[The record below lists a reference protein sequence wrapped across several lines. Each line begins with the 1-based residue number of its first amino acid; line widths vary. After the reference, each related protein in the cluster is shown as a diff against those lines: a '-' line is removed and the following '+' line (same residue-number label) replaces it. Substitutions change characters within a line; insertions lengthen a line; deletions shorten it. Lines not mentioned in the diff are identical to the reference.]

1 MSGNR
6 PTSLKIAAEACL
18 LIAVVV
24 VVASDRVVNDPRDR
38 WAFAIVN
45 VAIGLLG
52 WFRPSA
58 AGWLLL
64 FLFGV
69 VSLIA
74 LVGSS
79 SIDAPLLVTG
89 AVVAGPLVVG
99 LLFVLAARVSHSDPG
114 PSPEVAHKRA
124 ACYLGLHAWAPA
136 TTAGAR
142 YLRCKYCGKY
152 GGTPPA
158 PWQYRE

>member
-6 PTSLKIAAEACL
+6 PSPLKIVAETCL
-18 LIAVVV
+18 LIAVAV
-24 VVASDRVVNDPRDR
+24 VVASDTVVSDPRDR

-45 VAIGLLG
+45 VGIGFLG

-64 FLFGV
+64 FLFGIV
-69 VSLIA
+69 LLIA
-74 LVGSS
+74 LVGGAYL
-79 SIDAPLLVTG
+79 DAPPLVTG
-89 AVVAGPLVVG
+89 GVVAGPLVVG
-99 LLFVLAARVSHSDPG
+99 LLFVLAARVSHR
-114 PSPEVAHKRA
+114 SPESSQEDAHKRA
-124 ACYLGLHAWAPA
+124 ASSLGLHAWVPA

-142 YLRCKYCGKY
+142 YLRCKYCGQY

-158 PWQYRE
+158 PWQYHE

>member
-1 MSGNR
+1 MTGDR
-6 PTSLKIAAEACL
+6 PSHLKIAAEACL
-18 LIAVVV
+18 LIAVVI
-24 VVASDRVVNDPRDR
+24 VVASDRVVGDPRDR
-38 WAFAIVN
+38 WAFAIGN

-79 SIDAPLLVTG
+79 SIDAPPLVTG
-89 AVVAGPLVVG
+89 GVVAGPLVVG
-99 LLFVLAARVSHSDPG
+99 LLFVLAARVSHRSPG
-114 PSPEVAHKRA
+114 QSQEVAHKRA
-124 ACYLGLHAWAPA
+124 GCYVGLHAWASA

-152 GGTPPA
+152 GGTPSA

>member
-18 LIAVVV
+18 FIAVVV

-142 YLRCKYCGKY
+142 YLRCKYCGKF
-152 GGTPPA
+152 GGTPSA

>member
-1 MSGNR
+1 MTGDR
-6 PTSLKIAAEACL
+6 PSRLKIAAEACL
-18 LIAVVV
+18 LIAVVI
-24 VVASDRVVNDPRDR
+24 VVASDTVVSDPRDR
-38 WAFAIVN
+38 WAFVIVN
-45 VAIGLLG
+45 AAIGLLG
-52 WFRPSA
+52 WFRPSS

-64 FLFGV
+64 SLFGV

-79 SIDAPLLVTG
+79 SIDAPPLVTG
-89 AVVAGPLVVG
+89 GVVAGPLVVG

-114 PSPEVAHKRA
+114 PSPEVAQKRA
-124 ACYLGLHAWAPA
+124 ACYVGLHSWAPA

-158 PWQYRE
+158 PWQYHE

>member
-158 PWQYRE
+158 PWQYHQ

>member
-1 MSGNR
+1 MTGDR
-6 PTSLKIAAEACL
+6 PLRPKIAAEACL
-18 LIAVVV
+18 LIAVVI
-24 VVASDRVVNDPRDR
+24 VVASDRVVGDPRDR
-38 WAFAIVN
+38 WVFAIVN

-79 SIDAPLLVTG
+79 SIDAPLLVTVG
-89 AVVAGPLVVG
+89 VVAGPLVVG
-99 LLFVLAARVSHSDPG
+99 LLFLRAARVSDRSPG
-114 PSPEVAHKRA
+114 PSPELAHKRA
-124 ACYLGLHAWAPA
+124 ACYVGLHAWAPA

-142 YLRCKYCGKY
+142 YLRCKYCGKF
-152 GGTPPA
+152 GGTPSA

>member
-1 MSGNR
+1 MTGDR
-6 PTSLKIAAEACL
+6 PSHLKIAAEACL
-18 LIAVVV
+18 LIAVVI
-24 VVASDRVVNDPRDR
+24 VVASDRVVGDPRDR

-79 SIDAPLLVTG
+79 SIDAPPLVTG
-89 AVVAGPLVVG
+89 GVVAGPLVVG
-99 LLFVLAARVSHSDPG
+99 LLFVLAARVSHR
-114 PSPEVAHKRA
+114 SPESSQEVAHKRA
-124 ACYLGLHAWAPA
+124 ACYVGLHDWAPA

-142 YLRCKYCGKY
+142 YLRCRHCGKY
-152 GGTPPA
+152 GGTPTG
-158 PWQYRE
+158 PWQYHD